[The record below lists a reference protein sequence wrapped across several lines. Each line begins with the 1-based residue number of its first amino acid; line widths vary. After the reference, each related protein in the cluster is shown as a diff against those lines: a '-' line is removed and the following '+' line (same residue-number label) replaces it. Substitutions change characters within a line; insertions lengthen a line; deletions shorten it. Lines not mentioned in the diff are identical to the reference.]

1 MLDFI
6 NIYGFL
12 TRLIRSKSR
21 FRVQKYF
28 QFTLLRNKINKI
40 VKIPFFKYQGTGND
54 FVMIDQRQQQFLKKT
69 DVETINHLCDRRFG
83 IGADGLILLEIPKKG
98 ISRRKNRDAVKA
110 STEGSPSAS
119 EKENV
124 DFQMIYFNADG
135 RESSMCGN
143 GGRCLVAFANY
154 LQVFDNQCVFN
165 AIDGLHDANVR
176 ADGWVELKMI
186 DVNAIEIGKD
196 YFLMNTGSPH
206 FVVFVED
213 LTDINVYE
221 NGREIRYSERFYTEG
236 VNVNFVEIKKDGTLE
251 VATYERGV
259 EAETFSCGTGVT
271 AAAIAF
277 ALKKIPIFAENLTL
291 SVPILTKGGNLE
303 VRLQRHSE
311 SGFKDLWL
319 CGPAVQAFQGEVNIA

>member
-1 MLDFI
+1 M
-6 NIYGFL
+6 
-12 TRLIRSKSR
+12 
-21 FRVQKYF
+21 QKYF

-54 FVMIDQRQQQFLKKT
+54 FVMIDQRQQQFLKKS

-83 IGADGLILLEIPKKG
+83 IGADGLILLENPKNEPVVPT
-98 ISRRKNRDAVKA
+98 SDAQNPTH
-110 STEGSPSAS
+110 TEGSSF
-119 EKENV
+119 

-165 AIDGLHDANVR
+165 AIDGLHDAKVR

-186 DVNAIEIGKD
+186 DVNHVEIGKD
-196 YFLMNTGSPH
+196 YYLLNTGSPH

-236 VNVNFVEIKKDGTLE
+236 VNVNFVEIKKDGSLE

-277 ALKKIPIFAENLTL
+277 ALKKAPHFEEKFAF

-303 VRLQRHSE
+303 VRLQRTAE
-311 SGFKDLWL
+311 SGFQDVWL
-319 CGPAVQAFQGEVNIA
+319 CGPAVQAFQGEVNVADS

>member
-1 MLDFI
+1 MI
-6 NIYGFL
+6 
-12 TRLIRSKSR
+12 IRHPIMS
-21 FRVQKYF
+21 QKYF
-28 QFTLLRNKINKI
+28 QFNLFSIKINKI

-54 FVMIDQRQQQFLKKT
+54 FVMIDQRQQQFLKKS
-69 DVETINHLCDRRFG
+69 DVEIINHLCDRRFG
-83 IGADGLILLEIPKKG
+83 IGADGLILLEHPQ
-98 ISRRKNRDAVKA
+98 NAQN
-110 STEGSPSAS
+110 TEGGTF
-119 EKENV
+119 

-154 LQVFDNQCVFN
+154 LNVFDKQCIFN
-165 AIDGLHDANVR
+165 AIDGLHDAKVR
-176 ADGWVELKMI
+176 EDGWVELKMI
-186 DVNAIEIGKD
+186 DVPTVEIGKD
-196 YFLMNTGSPH
+196 YYLLNTGSPH

-236 VNVNFVEIKKDGTLE
+236 VNVNFVEVKKDGSLE

-277 ALKKIPIFAENLTL
+277 ALKIEHVFNKNKTFT
-291 SVPILTKGGNLE
+291 VPILTKGGNLE
-303 VRLQRHSE
+303 VRLQRNS
-311 SGFKDLWL
+311 KDVFQNIWL
-319 CGPAVQAFQGEVNIA
+319 CGPATQVFQGEVEI

>member
-1 MLDFI
+1 M
-6 NIYGFL
+6 
-12 TRLIRSKSR
+12 
-21 FRVQKYF
+21 
-28 QFTLLRNKINKI
+28 
-40 VKIPFFKYQGTGND
+40 KIPFFKYQGTGND
-54 FVMIDQRQQQFLKKT
+54 FVMIDQRQQQFLQKS

-83 IGADGLILLEIPKKG
+83 IGADGLILLENPQ
-98 ISRRKNRDAVKA
+98 NEQN
-110 STEGSPSAS
+110 TEGGAF
-119 EKENV
+119 

-143 GGRCLVAFANY
+143 GGRCLVAFANH
-154 LQVFDNQCVFN
+154 LQVFDNQCIFN
-165 AIDGLHDANVR
+165 AIDGLHDAKVR
-176 ADGWVELKMI
+176 TDGWVELKMI
-186 DVNAIEIGKD
+186 DVEKVEIGKD
-196 YFLMNTGSPH
+196 FYLLNTGSPH

-236 VNVNFVEIKKDGTLE
+236 VNVNFVEIKKDGSLE

-277 ALKKIPIFAENLTL
+277 SLKTGYDFKENKTL

-303 VRLQRHSE
+303 VRLQRNST
-311 SGFKDLWL
+311 GVFQDIWL
-319 CGPAVQAFQGEVNIA
+319 CGPATQVFEGEVTV

>member
-1 MLDFI
+1 
-6 NIYGFL
+6 
-12 TRLIRSKSR
+12 
-21 FRVQKYF
+21 
-28 QFTLLRNKINKI
+28 

-54 FVMIDQRQQQFLKKT
+54 FVMIDQRVQQFLKKT
-69 DVETINHLCDRRFG
+69 DVKTINHLCDRRFG
-83 IGADGLILLEIPKKG
+83 IGADGLILLEYPK
-98 ISRRKNRDAVKA
+98 NTEN
-110 STEGSPSAS
+110 TEGGQF
-119 EKENV
+119 

-165 AIDGLHDANVR
+165 AIDGLHDAKVR
-176 ADGWVELKMI
+176 TDGWVELKMI
-186 DVNAIEIGKD
+186 DVPKVEEGKD
-196 YFLMNTGSPH
+196 YYLLNTGSPH

-221 NGREIRYSERFYTEG
+221 NGREIRYSERFHTEG
-236 VNVNFVEIKKDGTLE
+236 VNVNFVEVRKDGSLE

-271 AAAIAF
+271 AAAIAY
-277 ALKKIPIFAENLTL
+277 ALKTGYAFKKNKTL

-303 VRLQRHSE
+303 VRLQRTAK
-311 SGFKDLWL
+311 GIFQDIWL
-319 CGPAVQAFQGEVNIA
+319 CGPATQAFKGEVDI